1 MTSEKLNYIFKFLLK
16 IELFDKDIKFEL
28 LNLKLIKINDT
39 QKKIINIQLKKTPQN
54 DLLLIIL
61 Q

>member
-1 MTSEKLNYIFKFLLK
+1 MTSEKFNYIFKFLFK

>member
-1 MTSEKLNYIFKFLLK
+1 MTSEKLNYIFKFLFK